1 MIDKLKEN
9 PFVMVIKEHE
19 LFADMFVEVLA
30 LRDVATVVNYYA
42 SEEGVDFLLQV
53 LRFLAVKQA
62 KDGNEQG

>member
-1 MIDKLKEN
+1 MVEKLKAN
-9 PFVMVIKEHE
+9 QFVMLIKEHE

-53 LRFLAVKQA
+53 LRFLAVKQT
-62 KDGNEQG
+62 KDGNAQG

>member
-1 MIDKLKEN
+1 MVEKLKAN
-9 PFVMVIKEHE
+9 QFVMLIKEHE

-53 LRFLAVKQA
+53 LRFLAVKEA
-62 KDGNEQG
+62 EDGNVQG